1 MFDTDPLPVSP
12 QPTRRMPNLPLRRQ
26 GVGMANGT
34 FGELLQGALQTNDDH
49 FLVTLPIRKF
59 SKTHFTP
66 DVNEAT
72 ITITPTHKTKS
83 LKLARTLLEYYGS
96 TAGGH
101 LVIESELPEGKGMAS
116 SSADLIA
123 TVRAL
128 EATLGQAIPLE
139 LLLTTL
145 RAIEPTDGVMFHEF
159 VTFFHRRVEPGRRL
173 GFPSPLKVVA
183 IDEGGQVD
191 TIEYNRHNSFF
202 TDEECAEY
210 AGLLREI
217 EIAISVNDL
226 AGLGRIST
234 RSAILNQRRNP
245 KRHLDQ
251 LIETARETGALGV
264 VVAHSG
270 PCLGLLFPDAPAYV
284 ERIARAET
292 LLRELTD
299 QVMIVE
305 SLTPEPLLV
314 ANVSQAV

>member
-1 MFDTDPLPVSP
+1 MFDTDSLPVSSR
-12 QPTRRMPNLPLRRQ
+12 PTPLGPNSQLRRQ
-26 GVGMANGT
+26 GTGMANGT

-59 SKTHFTP
+59 SKTRFTP
-66 DVNEAT
+66 DANEGT
-72 ITITPTHKTKS
+72 LTITPPHKTKS

-96 TAGGH
+96 TVGGQ
-101 LVIESELPEGKGMAS
+101 LVIESELPEGKGLAS
-116 SSADLIA
+116 SSADLVA

-128 EATLGQAIPLE
+128 ESTLGQAIPLE

-173 GFPSPLKVVA
+173 GFPSPLRVVA

-191 TIEYNRHNSFF
+191 TIEYNKRNSLF

-210 AGLLREI
+210 ARLLQQI
-217 EIAISVNDL
+217 ELAIGANDL

-234 RSAILNQRRNP
+234 RSAVLNQKRNP
-245 KRHLDQ
+245 KRHLER
-251 LIETARETGALGV
+251 LIGIGQETGALGV

-270 PCLGLLFPDAPAYV
+270 PCLGLLFPGEPAFG
-284 ERIARAET
+284 ESLARAEAR
-292 LLRELTD
+292 LLELTD
-299 QVMIVE
+299 HVIIVD
-305 SLTPEPLLV
+305 SLTPEPLR
-314 ANVSQAV
+314 